1 METLLISI
9 ESGEMLD
16 PQPLSFSEDVL
27 ILTTTLLGE
36 MMIITSITIGSAKH
50 DQFSIDYSSA
60 HRCFYA
66 SGIKFSVQGIAYRSI

>member
-1 METLLISI
+1 MLILTLLLLILISI

-36 MMIITSITIGSAKH
+36 MMIITSKTVGTAKH
-50 DQFSIDYSSA
+50 DQFSINYSSA
-60 HRCFYA
+60 HRC
-66 SGIKFSVQGIAYRSI
+66 STPLGSNSLSRE